1 MAAAASSSGLRGGYS
16 GPTMATAAPTPIIR
30 PATPEDLPQIG
41 PLAALLVQTHHAF
54 DPLRFFPATGS
65 TPELYAN
72 FLGSQLGDS
81 DTVFLVADTAGHIA
95 GYTYAALEGYD
106 YMALRGPA
114 GVLHDIVVDPAHRG
128 RGVGR
133 LLLNATIDQLV
144 SRGAPRIVLF
154 TAQKNYAAQQL
165 FSQFGFRP
173 TMIEMTRDATSAPPT
188 RGDRSG

>member
-1 MAAAASSSGLRGGYS
+1 
-16 GPTMATAAPTPIIR
+16 MATDVSSDPTIR
-30 PATPEDLPQIG
+30 PATREDLPQIG
-41 PLAALLVQTHHAF
+41 PLAALLVQTHHEF

-72 FLGSQLGDS
+72 FLGSQLGDP

-128 RGVGR
+128 QGVGR
-133 LLLNATIDQLV
+133 LLLNATIEQLT

-154 TAQKNYAAQQL
+154 TAEKNRAAQRL
-165 FSQFGFRP
+165 FARHAFRP
-173 TMIEMTRDATSAPPT
+173 TMIELTREAGQS
-188 RGDRSG
+188 